1 MNANPSTT
9 SIALLSSVGHERTQE
24 GINLFNQLLENG
36 TEKVQDDTY
45 HLMISIL
52 RSLNSFQVASFTQQL
67 TEEIVS
73 NHRKALRL
81 AIDVSEG

>member
-1 MNANPSTT
+1 MKANASTT
-9 SIALLSSVGHERTQE
+9 SLIMLGSVGQDRTQE
-24 GINLFNQLLENG
+24 GINLFNKLLENG
-36 TEKVQDDTY
+36 SEKLSDDSY

-52 RSLNSFQVASFTQQL
+52 QSLNSFQVASFTQQL

-81 AIDVSEG
+81 AIEVSEE